1 MMVKYCKTKKSK
13 QVIITLL
20 PILEF
25 PNPTIID
32 GLLILKGS
40 RKELFTVVIGC
51 KDKTCKTVGASHLF
65 KLDMNNKIWDEMDD
79 LKNTLLSVELAIDSS
94 PFFESPAITSS
105 ELGGYIHIL
114 GDKGKIIYC
123 YHVKE
128 KTLSL
133 SSMPCLVGTSD
144 VLAWAMLECPR
155 LEGDH
160 VHIKQEKDKIRWLFK
175 GELACKRLNKK
186 EVSFCTRTTYDKNA
200 ITNAVEIYDSLS
212 GEKHFMALNNNGG
225 MKEYDMEIFQLMNH
239 FRYPWPVV
247 LLNLDLGISSQIGR
261 ARLWSFE
268 QSLCHGSARALGSF
282 APQFPSIETPLL
294 SHIGCPIEPR
304 SWDLQSNRL
313 GFPS

>member
-105 ELGGYIHIL
+105 ELGG
-114 GDKGKIIYC
+114 
-123 YHVKE
+123 
-128 KTLSL
+128 
-133 SSMPCLVGTSD
+133 TSD
-144 VLAWAMLECPR
+144 VLAWAMLECP
-155 LEGDH
+155 
-160 VHIKQEKDKIRWLFK
+160 
-175 GELACKRLNKK
+175 
-186 EVSFCTRTTYDKNA
+186 
-200 ITNAVEIYDSLS
+200 
-212 GEKHFMALNNNGG
+212 
-225 MKEYDMEIFQLMNH
+225 
-239 FRYPWPVV
+239 
-247 LLNLDLGISSQIGR
+247 
-261 ARLWSFE
+261 
-268 QSLCHGSARALGSF
+268 
-282 APQFPSIETPLL
+282 
-294 SHIGCPIEPR
+294 
-304 SWDLQSNRL
+304 
-313 GFPS
+313 